1 MFVKIPTA
9 TRKESQIFVL
19 AVDLWSSTYF
29 LIFLLLY
36 KLLKF
41 DPPPPAF
48 LGSGWVDPSLASGAK
63 SSIVLGSFKFSDSA
77 VFSIYSD
84 VQRTGRSKL
93 GTKAG
98 LQRAINQFAQEK
110 KAETAKNDTGKYFQ
124 YELLLNFSW

>member
-1 MFVKIPTA
+1 M
-9 TRKESQIFVL
+9 
-19 AVDLWSSTYF
+19 
-29 LIFLLLY
+29 
-36 KLLKF
+36 
-41 DPPPPAF
+41 
-48 LGSGWVDPSLASGAK
+48 DPSLASGAK
-63 SSIVLGSFKFSDSA
+63 SSIVLGSLKFSDNA

-124 YELLLNFSW
+124 YELLLNLSW

>member
-29 LIFLLLY
+29 IFLFMY

-41 DPPPPAF
+41 APPPPAF

-63 SSIVLGSFKFSDSA
+63 SSIVLGSLKFSDNA

-84 VQRTGRSKL
+84 VQRTGHSKL

-124 YELLLNFSW
+124 YELLLNLSW